1 MARDYR
7 HGHAHRRSFQ
17 RKSQQEGA
25 RSTEKRSSFLIWG
38 VALLLSVAFVAIFF
52 VVKHFV
58 FQGGKLSELETQTIF
73 KAVEVHEK
81 ELAVED
87 VEPESKE
94 RSTPTE
100 PLVSEVVLPT
110 EKEGKNEKE
119 RAPDNVDSNFYSF
132 YQGLGQTKVVVEAE
146 LISVALEQ
154 PYYIQAGSF
163 GSKSVAMEEVN
174 RLKKHGQKL
183 EVSAL
188 TKGDRTYY
196 RLRMG
201 PFTDRLLMNKRRNE
215 LRKLGVDTLL
225 IKSSK

>member
-17 RKSQQEGA
+17 RKSQQESA
-25 RSTEKRSSFLIWG
+25 RTIEKRSSLLIWG
-38 VALLLSVAFVAIFF
+38 VALLLSVALVAVFF

-58 FQGGKLSELETQTIF
+58 FQSAKPSEPESQTIF
-73 KAVEVHEK
+73 KAAKGSEKKLSVEV
-81 ELAVED
+81 
-87 VEPESKE
+87 ESE
-94 RSTPTE
+94 SQEHAALT
-100 PLVSEVVLPT
+100 EVVVS
-110 EKEGKNEKE
+110 EKEGVL
-119 RAPDNVDSNFYSF
+119 DDVDSNFYSF
-132 YQGLGQTKVVVEAE
+132 YQGLSQTEVIVEAE

-163 GSKSVAMEEVN
+163 GSKSVAKEEVS

-183 EVSAL
+183 EISAL
-188 TKGDRTYY
+188 TKGSRTYY

-201 PFTDRLLMNKRRNE
+201 PFTDRLLMNKKRNE

-225 IKSSK
+225 IKSSKEVR